1 MTDATVEQQG
11 ASKRRGEHPEV
22 PQAAESS
29 SSSSGSETSADTEM
43 GFDVCPSLHENS
55 EAKGRCEGGQQL
67 LTRRNGISIKLIV
80 ETKADNW
87 LSTRNR
93 CC

>member
-11 ASKRRGEHPEV
+11 ASKRRGEYPEV

-29 SSSSGSETSADTEM
+29 SSSSRSSSETSADTEM
-43 GFDVCPSLHENS
+43 GFVDVCRSLHENS

-67 LTRRNGISIKLIV
+67 LTRRNGISIKRG
-80 ETKADNW
+80 TGPSAFG
-87 LSTRNR
+87 NR
-93 CC
+93 